1 MERVPDTLLKST
13 LKPGRFVSAFR
24 TTPRLVARIIT
35 HLHGSYEVLNL
46 CHVSKEMT
54 KIFETL
60 FETNDEVRDAYLR
73 RVIPDYR
80 PAAWPNPSW
89 LNKSIKIDLMD
100 MELLLESASVLL
112 SVYPM
117 HALRVVA
124 PQSHSSM
131 SSIDTAEREN
141 TTSRFQT
148 LTLTHSRFV
157 AYLRQRTTSQAL
169 QIASTDED
177 DSILSLLDSPDDGP
191 ALVFP
196 TPLFYFN
203 DVAQPIVPA
212 YLPLPTT
219 KETTSHTKARSVT
232 GTSKE
237 KASIRLSKSKSASNI
252 SSDARNAADL
262 GSVSK
267 ARKRLSL
274 KPGRKDVVA
283 PPPPPAM
290 PALPNIAAAN
300 MSNQGLGQ
308 FGVIPPFAGQS
319 MSLPHHSRS
328 PSQNSALLPPLPQ
341 PSFAYTPP
349 PTGHY
354 SPPPTGHYT
363 PPGSSQGYTPPPTIG
378 YGTGG
383 RSTPPMTMHTRRRN
397 RRSAHMITDSPTIAA
412 SPANRSTAL
421 LSSTA
426 LSPSTT
432 GLLSAA
438 TNGYEQPSPM
448 SHDIHS
454 LSLAFRQ
461 SRAPIFRVFV
471 PCSQITPRILQEC
484 MKQLH
489 AASLVPHLRA
499 GDLVCN
505 LGYVPDTS
513 DDASNG
519 GAAEGESG
527 DCRGWMVSDGV
538 GLHPLST
545 KHAIPVRDPTFV
557 LTSPHYYSHVLLAGE
572 NPRFC
577 MAIPLLPEPR
587 SPPVWNLLRVTS
599 SVAASTKKSAGGAE
613 SPKKH
618 KVVRFIWVVRVE
630 CARWG
635 QEWFI
640 EVEGTKE
647 GREYLEHVLMQ
658 TRNGIEHEWE
668 LVREKTGKGTVYI
681 RKP

>member
-1 MERVPDTLLKST
+1 
-13 LKPGRFVSAFR
+13 
-24 TTPRLVARIIT
+24 
-35 HLHGSYEVLNL
+35 
-46 CHVSKEMT
+46 
-54 KIFETL
+54 
-60 FETNDEVRDAYLR
+60 
-73 RVIPDYR
+73 
-80 PAAWPNPSW
+80 
-89 LNKSIKIDLMD
+89 
-100 MELLLESASVLL
+100 
-112 SVYPM
+112 
-117 HALRVVA
+117 
-124 PQSHSSM
+124 
-131 SSIDTAEREN
+131 
-141 TTSRFQT
+141 
-148 LTLTHSRFV
+148 
-157 AYLRQRTTSQAL
+157 
-169 QIASTDED
+169 
-177 DSILSLLDSPDDGP
+177 
-191 ALVFP
+191 
-196 TPLFYFN
+196 
-203 DVAQPIVPA
+203 
-212 YLPLPTT
+212 
-219 KETTSHTKARSVT
+219 
-232 GTSKE
+232 
-237 KASIRLSKSKSASNI
+237 
-252 SSDARNAADL
+252 
-262 GSVSK
+262 
-267 ARKRLSL
+267 
-274 KPGRKDVVA
+274 
-283 PPPPPAM
+283 
-290 PALPNIAAAN
+290 
-300 MSNQGLGQ
+300 
-308 FGVIPPFAGQS
+308 
-319 MSLPHHSRS
+319 
-328 PSQNSALLPPLPQ
+328 
-341 PSFAYTPP
+341 
-349 PTGHY
+349 
-354 SPPPTGHYT
+354 
-363 PPGSSQGYTPPPTIG
+363 
-378 YGTGG
+378 
-383 RSTPPMTMHTRRRN
+383 
-397 RRSAHMITDSPTIAA
+397 MITDSPTIAA